1 MYNVSKN
8 SLRERLKIYKKN
20 MSVVLVLE
28 RLKIYKKN
36 MNAARENTLKYKNIM
51 QFIGRLPCRLS

>member
-20 MSVVLVLE
+20 MNAVLVLE

-36 MNAARENTLKYKNIM
+36 MNAVREKYIKI
-51 QFIGRLPCRLS
+51 QG